1 MARPKKNIAKRLI
14 HHYRWMLV
22 DDDTRESK
30 ISFRLNMLN
39 TLIFI
44 AIVTLLLV
52 GLGYLVLKY
61 SPLKSYFVEEKQ
73 AFNEVQ
79 SKKEL
84 LQINEKMVA
93 LEDSLQRNNLYIE
106 HLQMVVSGK
115 IKAMQVDSLMAK
127 QTPTIIDE
135 EKLQASTED
144 SLFRAQI
151 AKEELE
157 SLQNNESE
165 KTANILYPPVRGV
178 ITASYDLTENH
189 LATDI
194 AAQTGESVK
203 TVADGIVLFSEWS
216 PETGNSIIVSHDN
229 EIISMYKHCS
239 KVFKKVGDEVK
250 KGDVIAAVG
259 NTGELTTGPH
269 LHFELWVQG
278 KAVDAEQYIEF

>member
-14 HHYRWMLV
+14 HHFRWMLV

-61 SPLKSYFVEEKQ
+61 SPLKSYFVEEKH

>member
-61 SPLKSYFVEEKQ
+61 SPLKSYFVEEKH

-93 LEDSLQRNNLYIE
+93 LEDSFQRNNL
-106 HLQMVVSGK
+106 
-115 IKAMQVDSLMAK
+115 
-127 QTPTIIDE
+127 
-135 EKLQASTED
+135 
-144 SLFRAQI
+144 
-151 AKEELE
+151 
-157 SLQNNESE
+157 
-165 KTANILYPPVRGV
+165 
-178 ITASYDLTENH
+178 
-189 LATDI
+189 
-194 AAQTGESVK
+194 
-203 TVADGIVLFSEWS
+203 
-216 PETGNSIIVSHDN
+216 
-229 EIISMYKHCS
+229 
-239 KVFKKVGDEVK
+239 
-250 KGDVIAAVG
+250 
-259 NTGELTTGPH
+259 
-269 LHFELWVQG
+269 
-278 KAVDAEQYIEF
+278 